1 MDRRVSASENLSGVG
16 RPLVGTEGTALT
28 AEIIILR
35 LDDSYRLSLPTSE
48 VSNLLEATRHY
59 RRLPREQS
67 FEGAEDALSTT
78 VLLRYRP
85 YLGPLEI
92 GTSGARGGRCIA
104 SGGLAGHSFPQRI
117 YLHGVL
123 IASPQSN
130 CFDHGLQ
137 DRARLFVG
145 NTVDKGNTH

>member
-16 RPLVGTEGTALT
+16 RPLIGMEGTALT
-28 AEIIILR
+28 AAIIILR

-48 VSNLLEATRHY
+48 VSNLLEATRHH

-92 GTSGARGGRCIA
+92 GTSGCRR
-104 SGGLAGHSFPQRI
+104 
-117 YLHGVL
+117 VE
-123 IASPQSN
+123 
-130 CFDHGLQ
+130 
-137 DRARLFVG
+137 FV
-145 NTVDKGNTH
+145 